1 MLCLVLLVLFP
12 LCFANDEIDND
23 EVSLLQRAVDNEVP
37 ASTGLPFYESLL
49 IGQETSSNPNQI
61 LKNGSCK
68 HTLSCAAGIPGIPG
82 IPGPAG
88 PAGLPG
94 NNGPQGPKGTRGYKG
109 EPGSPG
115 TQGPVGP
122 KGPQGPS
129 GQAGTKGDTGAR
141 GPEGPKGVPGPLV
154 RNWKQCVFPKL
165 ADGKDTGLIKDCVFE
180 KRSDSTSL
188 RVYWSGQLRIYNC
201 DACCRRWYF
210 TFNGVECS
218 TPAAIDATVYMYKG
232 SGSRK
237 DNLHRPRHVEGVC
250 DKIHKGKVRVG
261 FWVGNCA
268 GYGNADAYTG
278 WNSVSRIY
286 VEEMP
291 PPQAE
296 N

>member
-1 MLCLVLLVLFP
+1 MPETVTSQDFVQKLCRENFVFTPPSLLFP
-12 LCFANDEIDND
+12 FF
-23 EVSLLQRAVDNEVP
+23 Q
-37 ASTGLPFYESLL
+37 
-49 IGQETSSNPNQI
+49 Q
-61 LKNGSCK
+61 
-68 HTLSCAAGIPGIPG
+68 
-82 IPGPAG
+82 
-88 PAGLPG
+88 
-94 NNGPQGPKGTRGYKG
+94 
-109 EPGSPG
+109 
-115 TQGPVGP
+115 
-122 KGPQGPS
+122 
-129 GQAGTKGDTGAR
+129 
-141 GPEGPKGVPGPLV
+141 
-154 RNWKQCVFPKL
+154 
-165 ADGKDTGLIKDCVFE
+165 DCVFE

-210 TFNGVECS
+210 TFNGAECS

-232 SGSRK
+232 TGSRL

-250 DKIHKGKVRVG
+250 DQIHKGKVRVG